1 MFQKIIIRTTLKI
14 ITGLHIGTGGA
25 FSAIGAVD
33 SPVVKDSLS
42 RLPVIPGSSL
52 KGKMRT
58 LLARHISG
66 GTASESPNGDPP
78 KIIRRLFG
86 ASSPDIIKSRLQ
98 FSDAFISNAEKF
110 SECGIT
116 EVKFENTINRGTC
129 VANPRQIERVVKGV
143 EFETVISYDAF
154 NEKEAA
160 EDLKNL
166 ATAMKLLQLD
176 YLGGHGTRGSGRVSF
191 TSIKFESFDNPSE
204 KPSLISPEIKE
215 LFKAVETYDLLQ
227 Y

>member
-66 GTASESPNGDPP
+66 GTASESPNDDPP
-78 KIIRRLFG
+78 EIIRLFG

-110 SECGIT
+110 PEYGIT

-204 KPSLISPEIKE
+204 KPSLISDEIEE
-215 LFKAVETYDLLQ
+215 LFEAVKKYDLLQ

>member
-33 SPVVKDSLS
+33 SPVVKDSSS

-66 GTASESPNGDPP
+66 GTASESPNGDPEE
-78 KIIRRLFG
+78 IIRLFG
-86 ASSPDIIKSRLQ
+86 ASSPVIRKSRLQ

-204 KPSLISPEIKE
+204 KPSLISDEIEE
-215 LFKAVETYDLLQ
+215 LFEAVKKYDLLQ